1 MKSPDAWVRPHI
13 KELAPYTSA
22 RDRCDGARRLLL
34 DANENPFAAAG
45 HETGQALNRYPDPQ
59 CGPLRA
65 ALASWLGI
73 EPDRLWLGNGSDEA
87 LDVLVRTFV
96 DPGEPVVVCTPTYG
110 MYEVT
115 ARAHDAEVRRVPL
128 DDDFDL
134 DVPASAAAARGAKL
148 VFICS
153 PNNPTGNLLSPARVE
168 ELARAF
174 DGLVVVDEA
183 YVEFSGRPSLIDR
196 VAARGNLAVLR
207 TFSKAWG
214 LAAARVGYL
223 VADPRVVEYLDRVDL
238 PYPLSALSAQ
248 VALRA
253 LENAAQM
260 ARHVAKIVA
269 ERARL
274 TERLEALGLEV
285 FPSDANFVLVRVP
298 NAAHVHRRLAEGFGI
313 VVRDRSDIPRLEDC
327 LRITAGRAED
337 TDRLC
342 AALEA
347 IGR

>member
-1 MKSPDAWVRPHI
+1 MMSPDAWVRPHI
-13 KELAPYTSA
+13 KELTPYTSA
-22 RDRCDGARRLLL
+22 RHLYGGGQRLFL
-34 DANENPFAAAG
+34 DANENPYATVA
-45 HETGQALNRYPDPQ
+45 HETGQALNRYPDPD

-65 ALASWLGI
+65 ALASWLGT
-73 EPDRLWLGNGSDEA
+73 EPEQFWIGNGSDEV
-87 LDVLVRTFV
+87 LDLLVRTFV

-110 MYEVT
+110 MYELT
-115 ARAHDAEVRRVPL
+115 ARAHDAEVRRAPL
-128 DDDFDL
+128 DEHFDL

-153 PNNPTGNLLSPARVE
+153 PNNPTGNLLSPERVE
-168 ELARAF
+168 ELARTF

-183 YVEFSGRPSLIDR
+183 YVEFSGRPSLVER
-196 VAARGNLAVLR
+196 VTAHGNLAILR

-223 VADPRVVEYLDRVDL
+223 VADPRVVEYLDRVNL
-238 PYPLSALSAQ
+238 PYPLSTLSTQ

-260 ARHVAKIVA
+260 LQQVAKIAA

-274 TERLEALGLEV
+274 SDRLKALGLEV
-285 FPSDANFVLVRVP
+285 FPSDANFVLVRIP
-298 NAAHVHRRLAEGFGI
+298 NAAHVYRRLVEEFDI
-313 VVRDRSDIPRLEDC
+313 VVRDRSNIPGLENC
-327 LRITAGRAED
+327 LRITSGRPED

-347 IGR
+347 ISR